1 MRWAKR
7 ECDREQVVLF
17 PTRLDEAVDQNHIV
31 RVLDAVLD
39 RFDWKPLEKTYH
51 QRLGQPPIH
60 PRIISSVILYG
71 LMCRIRAS
79 RRLEEALINRID
91 FRWLAYGMSIDH
103 TTICEFRRNHP
114 DQLRELFVQTVL
126 IGHEMK
132 LVEFQ
137 RIAFDGTHVRANN
150 RKTGTRT
157 PGQIRKMKEELQA
170 EFDRLNEKADS
181 EDAEDEEL
189 FGSSDSDGDSDNQQ
203 RQRKLKNACA
213 AVEAALSE
221 LEKIEDSREKTPE
234 RLPITDPE
242 SRFGRNKEGGFAP
255 NYTPTA
261 TVDVTSGI
269 IVDQTVIA
277 QSNESGELM
286 ATIQQVQ
293 EDFGLDEP
301 VPDVLADSLMATG
314 ENLRD
319 CEQAG
324 VNLYSPVPNTHAGIN
339 PAVRDDLSQPVADD
353 QISLLPMKNVTANG
367 QKAQRFDKQAFM
379 YDGGQQVYYCPSG
392 KKLVYSS
399 SYETFYSGRKVTR
412 TRYRAH
418 RADCGS
424 CPLASK
430 CLGSQAKFRQID
442 RGEYQDE
449 LDRQKAKMQHAD
461 SQAIYAERRHAGEYP
476 FAVIKQ
482 FFGLRQ
488 FLTRTLSRV
497 QQEWAWAA
505 TAFNI
510 QKLMIHLARGPTP

>member
-7 ECDREQVVLF
+7 EYEREQLVLF
-17 PTRLDEAVDQNHIV
+17 PTRLDEVVDQGDVV
-31 RVLDAVLD
+31 RLLDGVLD
-39 RFDWKPLEKTYH
+39 RFDWGPLEKTYH
-51 QRLGQPPIH
+51 QHLGKPPIH
-60 PRIISSVILYG
+60 PRVVSSVILYG

-79 RRLEEALINRID
+79 RQLEKALINRLD

-103 TTICEFRRNHP
+103 TTICEFRRKHP

-126 IGHEMK
+126 IGHEMG

-137 RIAFDGTHVRANN
+137 RMAFDGTRVRANN

-157 PGQIRKMKEELQA
+157 PEQIRKMKEQLQA
-170 EFDRLNEKADS
+170 EFDRLNEKADN
-181 EDAEDEEL
+181 EDVEEEEL
-189 FGSSDSDGDSDNQQ
+189 FGSSDSDDDSDTQQ
-203 RQRKLKNACA
+203 QKLKNACA
-213 AVEAALSE
+213 VVEAALSE
-221 LEKIEDSREKTPE
+221 LEKIENSPEKTPE

-242 SRFGRNKEGGFAP
+242 SRFGRNKDGGFAP

-293 EDFGLDEP
+293 EDYGLEAP

-319 CEQAG
+319 CEQSG
-324 VNLYSPVPNTHAGIN
+324 VNLYSPVPNTHVGLN
-339 PAVRDDLSQPVADD
+339 PAIRDDLSQPVADD
-353 QISLLPMKNVTANG
+353 QIALLPMKNVKVNG
-367 QKAQRFDKQAFM
+367 QTTQRFDKQAFV
-379 YDGGQQVYYCPSG
+379 YDADQKAYYCPSG
-392 KKLVYSS
+392 NRLVHSS
-399 SYETFYSGRKVTR
+399 SYETRYNGRTVKR
-412 TRYRAH
+412 TRYRASKF
-418 RADCGS
+418 DCGS

-430 CLGSQAKFRQID
+430 CLGGQAKFRQID

-449 LDRQKAKMQHAD
+449 LDRQKAKMQQPD
-461 SQAIYAERRHAGEYP
+461 SRAIYAQRQHAGEYP

-488 FLTRTLSRV
+488 FLTRTLARV
-497 QQEWAWAA
+497 RQEWAWAA
-505 TAFNI
+505 TAFNL
-510 QKLMIHLARGPTP
+510 QKLMTHLARGPTA